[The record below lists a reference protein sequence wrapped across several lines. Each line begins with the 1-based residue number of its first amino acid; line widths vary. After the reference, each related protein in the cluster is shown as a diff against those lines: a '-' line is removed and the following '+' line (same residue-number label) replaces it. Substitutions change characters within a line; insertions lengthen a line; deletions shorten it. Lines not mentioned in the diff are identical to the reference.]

1 LWYQGPGILWP
12 VIGGEERVS
21 NGTERYFF
29 VHLQKT
35 AGTTMRQ
42 RLSHYFGEHAIYPN
56 GSDGKNVYQVVVSI
70 DHLLE
75 RMAVRGHEVRVIAGH
90 FPVCTAE
97 LLGGGFRSFTVL
109 REPVER
115 TLSYLRH
122 HRQQT
127 AEDRH
132 KTLEE
137 IYDDPFRFHGL
148 AHNHMTKMFSLTLDE
163 MTAGMLTRV
172 EFTEERV
179 QRAKANLAS
188 LDLVGVQERFQEFCD
203 ELNEHFG
210 WSLGHQPKW
219 ANRTEQVEVSDAF
232 RERIIADHAADLEL
246 YEFALQLVEERRA
259 RATGEGDHARRHET
273 ELRAP
278 GQPHDN
284 PTVAADDGRSGAAV

>member
-1 LWYQGPGILWP
+1 MTVP
-12 VIGGEERVS
+12 GGEERMRD
-21 NGTERYFF
+21 TDRYFF

-42 RLSHYFGEHAIYPN
+42 RLSHCFGEHAIYPN

-90 FPVCTAE
+90 FPLCTAE
-97 LLGGGFRSFTVL
+97 LLGGGFRTFTVL

-127 AEDRH
+127 PEDRD

-172 EFTEERV
+172 DFTHERV
-179 QRAKANLAS
+179 ERAKANLAS

-219 ANRTEQVEVSDAF
+219 ANRTEHVEVSDAL
-232 RERIIADHAADLEL
+232 RERIIADHAADIEL
-246 YEFALQLVEERRA
+246 YEFALRLVDERRA
-259 RATGEGDHARRHET
+259 VATTGGDHLPRRET
-273 ELRAP
+273 EPRVP
-278 GQPHDN
+278 SQPHNDA
-284 PTVAADDGRSGAAV
+284 TAIADDGRSGAPV